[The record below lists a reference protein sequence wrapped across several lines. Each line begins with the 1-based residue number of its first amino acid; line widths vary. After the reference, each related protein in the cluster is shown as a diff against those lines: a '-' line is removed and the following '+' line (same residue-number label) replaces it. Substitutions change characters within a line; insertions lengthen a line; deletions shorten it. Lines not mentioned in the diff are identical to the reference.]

1 MGSLSNLMAFVRS
14 RDTQQKSRDHLST
27 AVAQSIRS
35 SFPPGPN
42 TKSQVLCAHAHS
54 RTGFRAKN
62 SRVPTVQSRISTQIA
77 RTVVLV

>member
-14 RDTQQKSRDHLST
+14 RDTQHKSRDHLST

-42 TKSQVLCAHAHS
+42 TKSSAHT
-54 RTGFRAKN
+54 RTAAARTDFRAKN